1 MFKLKLLTTMK
12 IKELFEKIC
21 ALIREKNQIGFGIS
35 SPQAKTLDQQ
45 LHGFKDTLIETG
57 VIPEDWSSNYSIGKG
72 NLASVMWVVFLPPNQ
87 TTQDGIYVSLCFGK
101 TGNGLVAGCT
111 ISNTSKKKYGFVP
124 TVSRKNPVVD
134 VDGTRPGT
142 HYNNGYVNP
151 KEFLS
156 GSFDANLLLEQLKE
170 SVEVCNKTLALAA
183 TARAQKPEVLPPK
196 QTELVFDDE
205 RYAIWKKFLAKWP
218 AEKIAEMTLEE
229 YNTYGAPYQAF
240 CNWLEFWTEK
250 LGSIWGGSAYKFG
263 VFRQDPKAEIVR
275 DSTHDGDGTYKW
287 YKRYGAN
294 AEDVFAYVKQN
305 IIDIIAAVKAG
316 DLKRIDDIGLGN
328 AVKWKV
334 AFLYQSVEEPLILPI
349 YKRKW
354 LEKLSGLKGRGASI
368 SQMQEKLMSEKPEGM
383 DVFDYSDLLGK
394 KVWGDDSEEDGGD
407 MPEENAVNTEVRD
420 VESLGKDDLK
430 TFGEFLKNEKHLA
443 YSEAFVR
450 RFIAAVQ
457 AKKFV
462 VLTGLSG
469 SGKTQLAMAFC
480 EWMTNRQIQ
489 DNPNAKLVAVGADW
503 TNNEKMLGYQD
514 AMHEGKYVRPD
525 TGILNLVLASAKD
538 SDHPYFLI
546 LDEMNLSHV
555 ERYFADFLSAME
567 SGDSLRLHGSQDEM
581 DGVPPSIVIPKNLWV
596 IGTMNV
602 DETTY
607 MFSPKVLDRA
617 QVLEF
622 RVSAADMSVYLG
634 DGVADEA
641 LKDFFPELAAV
652 GAEFGYRTAKEF
664 KAYVE
669 SAQKLGAPDEEALD
683 AAIMQKLLPKLHGS
697 RKQLAPV
704 LKKLWE
710 LCLKRD
716 ENGRI
721 PPNKLENAVRN
732 DTADHYG
739 FGENARYPLSAQKIF
754 RMYVSAEANG
764 FASYAE
770 A

>member
-1 MFKLKLLTTMK
+1 MSK
-12 IKELFEKIC
+12 ISETFENIC
-21 ALIREKNQIGFGIS
+21 ALIREKTQIGFGIS

-45 LHGFKDTLIETG
+45 LHGFKDVLVETG
-57 VIPEDWSSNYSIGKG
+57 AIPTDWSSNYSIGKG

-183 TARAQKPEVLPPK
+183 TARVQKPEELPTK
-196 QTELVFDDE
+196 RTELVFDDE
-205 RYAIWKKFLAKWP
+205 RYAIWKKFLDRWP
-218 AEKIAEMTLEE
+218 AARLGSLTLDE
-229 YNTYGAPYQAF
+229 YTTFGEPYQAF
-240 CNWLEFWTEK
+240 CNWIEWWTEK
-250 LGSIWGGSAYKFG
+250 LGSVWGGSSYKFG
-263 VFRQDPKAEIVR
+263 VFRQDPNGEATR
-275 DSTHDGDGTYKW
+275 DSTHDGDGVYKW
-287 YKRYGAN
+287 YKCYGSSA
-294 AEDVFAYVKQN
+294 AEVFSYVKKTFSS
-305 IIDIIAAVKAG
+305 IAEAVSRG
-316 DLKRIDDIGLGN
+316 DLDAIESVSFGHAI
-328 AVKWKV
+328 KWKI
-334 AFLYQSVEEPLILPI
+334 AFLYQSIDSPILIPI
-349 YKRKW
+349 YSKKM
-354 LEKLSGLKGRGASI
+354 LSSASKLPMSAKTSDMYR
-368 SQMQEKLMSEKPEGM
+368 KLMSEKPEEM
-383 DVFDYSDLLGK
+383 DIFEYSDFLGRRL
-394 KVWGDDSEEDGGD
+394 WGEGSEETPDD
-407 MPEENAVNTEVRD
+407 MPEEVAVNMEVRD
-420 VESLGKDDLK
+420 VGTLGKDDLK
-430 TFGEFLKNEKHLA
+430 VFGEFLKNEKHLT
-443 YSEAFVR
+443 YSEPFVR

-489 DNPNAKLVAVGADW
+489 ENQNAKLVAVGADW
-503 TNNEKMLGYQD
+503 TNNEKMLGYPD

-525 TGILNLVLASAKD
+525 TGILNLVLKASKD

-567 SGDSLRLHGSQDEM
+567 SGDSLRLHGYQDEM

-622 RVSAADMSVYLG
+622 RVSAADMSAYLG
-634 DGVADEA
+634 DGVADET
-641 LKDFFPELAAV
+641 LKDFFPELASV

-669 SAQKLGAPDEEALD
+669 SAQKLGAPNEEALD

>member
-1 MFKLKLLTTMK
+1 MKEKVKSLFATDPK
-12 IKELFEKIC
+12 IKTFALGALDLLSQANVLTREQLDALCDLSFCKELGSDYPILLKVPEGKTLEELSPDTTLAQRYYKNDPRKI
-21 ALIREKNQIGFGIS
+21 LGDDYVIS
-35 SPQAKTLDQQ
+35 SQWYRAC
-45 LHGFKDTLIETG
+45 
-57 VIPEDWSSNYSIGKG
+57 N
-72 NLASVMWVVFLPPNQ
+72 
-87 TTQDGIYVSLCFGK
+87 
-101 TGNGLVAGCT
+101 
-111 ISNTSKKKYGFVP
+111 
-124 TVSRKNPVVD
+124 KNPAHPENRLGFYGHLLDLVGFSAEEKDVELERVNAIVNHVD
-134 VDGTRPGT
+134 LR
-142 HYNNGYVNP
+142 NEEN
-151 KEFLS
+151 
-156 GSFDANLLLEQLKE
+156 
-170 SVEVCNKTLALAA
+170 
-183 TARAQKPEVLPPK
+183 
-196 QTELVFDDE
+196 
-205 RYAIWKKFLAKWP
+205 RYTIWNEFLAKWP
-218 AEKIAEMTLEE
+218 AEKIAEMSLEE

-287 YKRYGAN
+287 YKRYGAS
-294 AEDVFAYVKQN
+294 AEDVFGYVKKN
-305 IIDIIAAVKAG
+305 IIDIIAAVKSG

-334 AFLYQSVEEPLILPI
+334 AFLYQSMEKPNILPI
-349 YKRKW
+349 YKRAW
-354 LEKLSGLKGRGASI
+354 LEKLSGLKGRGVTI
-368 SQMQEKLMSEKPEGM
+368 SQMQAKLMSEKPEGM
-383 DVFDYSDLLGK
+383 DVFDYSDMLGK
-394 KVWGDDSEEDGGD
+394 KVWGDEVDENGDDIPEEDAMNETVRKIED
-407 MPEENAVNTEVRD
+407 LEVA
-420 VESLGKDDLK
+420 DLDAFMALIK
-430 TFGEFLKNEKHLA
+430 EKGLN
-443 YSEAFVR
+443 YSREFVR

-457 AKKFV
+457 SKNFV

-489 DNPNAKLVAVGADW
+489 GNPSAKLVAVGADW
-503 TNNEKMLGYQD
+503 TNNEKMLGYPD

-525 TGILNLVLASAKD
+525 TGILNLVLAAARD
-538 SDHPYFLI
+538 NDHPYFLI

-567 SGDSLRLHGSQDEM
+567 SGDSLRLHGASDVM

-622 RVSAADMSVYLG
+622 RVSAADMDAYLG
-634 DGVADEA
+634 DGVADET

-652 GAEFGYRTAKEF
+652 GAQFGYRTAKEF

-669 SAQKLGAPDEEALD
+669 SAHKLGATDDEALD
-683 AAIMQKLLPKLHGS
+683 AAIMQKLLSKLHGS

-716 ENGRI
+716 DNGRVQ
-721 PPNKLENAVRN
+721 PNKLENAVRN
-732 DTADHYG
+732 DTADHYD
-739 FGENARYPLSAQKIF
+739 FDVNARYPLSAQKVF

>member
-1 MFKLKLLTTMK
+1 MK

-21 ALIREKNQIGFGIS
+21 ALIREKNQLGFGIS
-35 SPQAKTLDQQ
+35 SPQAKQLDQH
-45 LHGFKDTLIETG
+45 LHSFKDALIETG
-57 VIPEDWSSNYSIGKG
+57 VIPGDWSSNYSIGKG

-111 ISNTSKKKYGFVP
+111 ISNTSKKKYSFVP
-124 TVSRKNPVVD
+124 TVSRKNPTVD
-134 VDGTRPGT
+134 VNGTRPGT
-142 HYNNGYVNP
+142 HYNDGYVNP

-156 GSFDANLLLEQLKE
+156 DSFDANQLIDQLKE
-170 SVEVCNKTLALAA
+170 SVEVCNKTLALASTTHIQA
-183 TARAQKPEVLPPK
+183 PEELQPK
-196 QTELVFDDE
+196 HAETTSDDE
-205 RYAIWKKFLAKWP
+205 RYAIWKKFLEKWP
-218 AEKIAEMTLEE
+218 AKRIDALTLDE
-229 YNTYGAPYQAF
+229 YTTYGEPYQAF
-240 CNWLEFWTEK
+240 CNWIEWWTEK
-250 LGSIWGGSAYKFG
+250 LGSVWGGSSYKFG
-263 VFRQDPKAEIVR
+263 VFRQDPNGDVTR

-287 YKRYGAN
+287 YKCYGSSA
-294 AEDVFAYVKQN
+294 ADVFSYVKKTFSS
-305 IIDIIAAVKAG
+305 IAEAVSQG
-316 DLKRIDDIGLGN
+316 DLDAIDSVSFGHAI
-328 AVKWKV
+328 KWKI
-334 AFLYQSVEEPLILPI
+334 AFLYQSMDNPIVIPI
-349 YKRKW
+349 YSKKM
-354 LEKLSGLKGRGASI
+354 LSSASGLPMSAKTSDMYR
-368 SQMQEKLMSEKPEGM
+368 KLMSEKPDGM
-383 DVFDYSDLLGK
+383 DIFEYSDFLGRRL
-394 KVWGDDSEEDGGD
+394 WGEGREETPEDL
-407 MPEENAVNTEVRD
+407 PEELSVNNQVRD
-420 VESLGKDDLK
+420 VGSLGKEELK
-430 TFGEFLKNEKHLA
+430 AFCEFLKNEKHLT
-443 YSEAFVR
+443 YSESFVR

-457 AKKFV
+457 AKNFV

-489 DNPNAKLVAVGADW
+489 GNSNAKLVAVGADW
-503 TNNEKMLGYQD
+503 TNNEKMLGYPD
-514 AMHEGKYVRPD
+514 AMHMGRYVHPD
-525 TGILNLVLASAKD
+525 TGILDLVLSAAKNP
-538 SDHPYFLI
+538 SNPYFLV

-567 SGDSLRLHGSQDEM
+567 SGDSLRLHGASDVM

-622 RVSAADMSVYLG
+622 RVSAADMAAYLG
-634 DGVADEA
+634 DGVADET

-652 GAEFGYRTAKEF
+652 GTEFGYRTAKEF
-664 KAYVE
+664 KSYVE

-716 ENGRI
+716 ENGRVQ
-721 PPNKLENAVRN
+721 PNKLENAVRN
-732 DTADHYG
+732 DTADHYD
-739 FGENARYPLSAQKIF
+739 FDVNARYPLSAQKIF